1 MVVVQRRQAVIMG
14 VFAVQTTLFGST
26 GTSVSRLGFGSMG
39 LRGPRTWGVRC
50 VDEVQSERVLQ
61 AVLDAGINL
70 LDTAPDYGLA
80 EERIGRY
87 LRHRRSQFLL
97 ATKCGCDPLQ
107 HADHLEVR
115 HTWTAAVVRG
125 NLEAS
130 LRRLQ
135 TDCIDILQFHGGD
148 ADTLQQAGLIDLLQS
163 FRQQGKIRWLGISS
177 ALPHLPALLQLQVF
191 DTVQVPWSCL
201 APQHADC
208 IADAAAR
215 GCGLIIRGGIAQ
227 GGPDAEIQRPQ
238 WNDIWQQAKLDE
250 LLPPDT
256 TRAQFILRC
265 TLSNPQH
272 HSVIVGT
279 ASLEHL
285 AENVA
290 AAAAGPLPREILQ
303 QVTQRVAAVLA
314 QPVPNP

>member
-1 MVVVQRRQAVIMG
+1 M
-14 VFAVQTTLFGST
+14 QTTLFGKT
-26 GTSVSRLGFGSMG
+26 TVPVSRLGFGTMG

-50 VDEVQSERVLQ
+50 VDEAQAESVLN

-87 LRHRRSQFLL
+87 LKHRRHQYLL
-97 ATKCGCDPLQ
+97 ATKCGCDPVQ

-115 HTWTAAVVRG
+115 HTWTAKVIRH
-125 NLEAS
+125 NLENS
-130 LRRLQ
+130 LRQLQ

-148 ADTLQQAGLIDLLQS
+148 ATTLQQAGLIDLLQT

-177 ALPHLPALLQLQVF
+177 ALPHLPELLQLAVF

-201 APQHADC
+201 APQHSGC

-215 GCGLIIRGGIAQ
+215 GCGVIIRGGIAQ

-238 WNDIWQQAKLDE
+238 LNDIWHQARLDE
-250 LLPPDT
+250 LLPPAT
-256 TRAQFILRC
+256 SRAQFILRC
-265 TLSNPQH
+265 TLSNPLH

-279 ASLEHL
+279 ASLQHL

-290 AAAAGPLPREILQ
+290 AVNAGPLPDDVLR
-303 QVTQRVAAVLA
+303 QVQQRVAAVLG
-314 QPVPNP
+314 QPAAS

>member
-1 MVVVQRRQAVIMG
+1 M
-14 VFAVQTTLFGST
+14 QTTPFGT
-26 GTSVSRLGFGSMG
+26 TTVPVSRLGFGSMG
-39 LRGPRTWGVRC
+39 LRGPRTWGIRS
-50 VDEVQSERVLQ
+50 VDENQAERVLN

-115 HTWTAAVVRG
+115 HTWTADVLRR
-125 NLEAS
+125 NLETS

-148 ADTLQQAGLIDLLQS
+148 ARTLQQAGLIDLLQS

-177 ALPHLPALLQLQVF
+177 ALPHLPDLLQLAVF
-191 DTVQVPWSCL
+191 DAVQVPWSCL
-201 APQHADC
+201 APQHSDC
-208 IADAAAR
+208 IIQAAAQ

-238 WNDIWQQAKLDE
+238 LNDIWQQAALDD
-250 LLPPDT
+250 LLPPAT
-256 TRAQFILRC
+256 SRAQFILRC
-265 TLSNPQH
+265 TLSNPLH

-279 ASLEHL
+279 ASLQHL

-290 AAAAGPLPREILQ
+290 AVAAGPLPAEILQ
-303 QVTQRVAAVLA
+303 QVTLRVAAVLA
-314 QPVPNP
+314 QPAPAAYS